1 MVFLTLTLKIFT
13 DRLLSE
19 LSTKLLNQVIAS
31 TKAFLNL
38 TPDNNLPDNSLHVC
52 DVTVYFVHYLIASH
66 YQ

>member
-1 MVFLTLTLKIFT
+1 MVFLTPTLKIFT

-38 TPDNNLPDNSLHVC
+38 TPDNNLHV
-52 DVTVYFVHYLIASH
+52 VRFFVMSPFTLCIT
-66 YQ
+66 

>member
-38 TPDNNLPDNSLHVC
+38 TSDNNLHAVRF
-52 DVTVYFVHYLIASH
+52 FVISSFTLCIT
-66 YQ
+66 